1 MQGPD
6 DDLLGAAG
14 GPAPGAPPP
23 GPPGGLGG
31 AVAAPGGG
39 GGPSAGRPGV
49 LPPQASPV
57 AQGAPPSG
65 THVLGMNIMRQVMA
79 GLHMA
84 RMLMD
89 PRSQEAKH
97 ADKMYRDGSRYWEP
111 DLGARGGAGAGG
123 GPLRPPTV
131 GAGAASA
138 AGGPPLA
145 GMPGAAPPRGPIAM
159 AAPGPGA
166 GGAIARGL

>member
-6 DDLLGAAG
+6 DDTLGAAG

-23 GPPGGLGG
+23 GPPGGGPGG

-39 GGPSAGRPGV
+39 GPPGQRPGV
-49 LPPQASPV
+49 LPPQTGPI
-57 AQGAPPSG
+57 AQSAPPSG

-111 DLGARGGAGAGG
+111 DLGARGGAGA
-123 GPLRPPTV
+123 PPVRPPTP
-131 GAGAASA
+131 GPAPA

-159 AAPGPGA
+159 AAPGPG
-166 GGAIARGL
+166 GGGP